1 MIKAG
6 KNQAAPAARANR
18 ANIELKLGAHR
29 FGRAAKHEYREW
41 GDKHGGIQLALLVIG
56 FTFNNLCIFPN

>member
-18 ANIELKLGAHR
+18 ANVELKLGAHR
-29 FGRAAKHEYREW
+29 FGRAAKHEFREW
-41 GDKHGGIQLALLVIG
+41 GDKHGGI
-56 FTFNNLCIFPN
+56 CITI